1 MEKGSLESKD
11 YLIEKFTYLLSLEHE
26 AEKLESEFTLDSI
39 EPRTAQAKGLALLNL
54 RIDEVR
60 SGLLGKTLITLVP
73 NKKNASGE
81 AVLPCSKISQHD
93 LVRLKANNRAGKEAS
108 SKVLLEGIVYKLS
121 EMSVTVA
128 VDEYPDEYIS
138 MPLKVEK
145 IANHITHKRLC
156 ATLAELG
163 NDNVDSRVH
172 NVMFNKVAP
181 SRHPQVSWEPLN
193 KELDESQVKAVHN
206 AIVTCDIAL
215 IHGPPGTGKTTALVE
230 YIAQEVLRGSRVL
243 ACAASNIAV
252 DNLVEKLSQIHTL
265 KSKEIRM
272 IRIGHPARLLPEILS
287 HSLDHKILHS
297 DDSSLARDCRNE
309 IKSLNQKMVKLDR
322 CKNMERR
329 EIKARIRD
337 LYKEER
343 KRQKMAIDRVMDGA
357 NVVCCTLSTAAASQ
371 IKKLPIFD
379 VVVIDEAGQATEPSC
394 WTALL
399 KGRKAVLA
407 GDHLQLRPTVL
418 SQKAARNGLAVTL
431 FERIQKMWGSEV
443 SKMLLTQYRMNSKIM
458 SWSSTQMYD
467 SALIAHES
475 VTDQTLDPLLTSNSQ
490 SSELKSCEFPV
501 LLYIDTAGCDMEE
514 ENEEDGNSI
523 RNPGEADLVFTHV
536 QMLLSAGVGTQDI
549 GIITPYSAQVALL
562 RSIRNEKFKHDLE
575 IGTIDGFQGREK
587 EAIIISMVR
596 SNDKQEVGFL
606 SDERRMNVAIT
617 RAKRHCVLIGDSET
631 ISSNDF
637 LNNLLEHFQ
646 DYGDYESAAS
656 YAM

>member
-1 MEKGSLESKD
+1 M
-11 YLIEKFTYLLSLEHE
+11 
-26 AEKLESEFTLDSI
+26 
-39 EPRTAQAKGLALLNL
+39 Q
-54 RIDEVR
+54 
-60 SGLLGKTLITLVP
+60 
-73 NKKNASGE
+73 
-81 AVLPCSKISQHD
+81 
-93 LVRLKANNRAGKEAS
+93 
-108 SKVLLEGIVYKLS
+108 
-121 EMSVTVA
+121 
-128 VDEYPDEYIS
+128 
-138 MPLKVEK
+138 
-145 IANHITHKRLC
+145 
-156 ATLAELG
+156 
-163 NDNVDSRVH
+163 
-172 NVMFNKVAP
+172 
-181 SRHPQVSWEPLN
+181 
-193 KELDESQVKAVHN
+193 
-206 AIVTCDIAL
+206 
-215 IHGPPGTGKTTALVE
+215 VE

-252 DNLVEKLSQIHTL
+252 DNLIEKLSQIRT
-265 KSKEIRM
+265 SRSREIRI

-287 HSLDHKILHS
+287 HSLDHKILYS

-309 IKSLNQKMVKLDR
+309 IKSLNQKMIKLDR
-322 CKNMERR
+322 RNFMERR

-343 KRQKMAIDRVMDGA
+343 KRQKMAMDRAMDGA

-371 IKKLPIFD
+371 IKKLPVFD
-379 VVVIDEAGQATEPSC
+379 VVVIDEAGQATEPAC

-407 GDHLQLRPTVL
+407 GDHLQLPPTVL
-418 SQKAARNGLAVTL
+418 SQKAARNGLAMTL
-431 FERIQKMWGSEV
+431 FERIQKYLGREV
-443 SKMLLTQYRMNSKIM
+443 SKMLLTQYRMNEKIM
-458 SWSSTQMYD
+458 FWSSTQMYD
-467 SALIAHES
+467 SALVAHDTVS
-475 VTDQTLDPLLTSNSQ
+475 NQTLDHLLTSNSR
-490 SSELKSCEFPV
+490 LCEPKPCGFPV

-523 RNPGEADLVFTHV
+523 RNPGEANLVFVHV

-562 RSIRNEKFKHDLE
+562 RSIRNEKLKQDLE

-596 SNDKQEVGFL
+596 SNDKKEVGFL

-646 DYGDYESAAS
+646 NYGDYESAAS

>member
-1 MEKGSLESKD
+1 M
-11 YLIEKFTYLLSLEHE
+11 
-26 AEKLESEFTLDSI
+26 
-39 EPRTAQAKGLALLNL
+39 Q
-54 RIDEVR
+54 
-60 SGLLGKTLITLVP
+60 
-73 NKKNASGE
+73 
-81 AVLPCSKISQHD
+81 
-93 LVRLKANNRAGKEAS
+93 
-108 SKVLLEGIVYKLS
+108 
-121 EMSVTVA
+121 
-128 VDEYPDEYIS
+128 
-138 MPLKVEK
+138 
-145 IANHITHKRLC
+145 
-156 ATLAELG
+156 
-163 NDNVDSRVH
+163 
-172 NVMFNKVAP
+172 
-181 SRHPQVSWEPLN
+181 
-193 KELDESQVKAVHN
+193 
-206 AIVTCDIAL
+206 
-215 IHGPPGTGKTTALVE
+215 VE

-265 KSKEIRM
+265 RSKKMNIIRV
-272 IRIGHPARLLPEILS
+272 GHPARLLPEILS
-287 HSLDHKILHS
+287 HSLDHKILYS

-309 IKSLNQKMVKLDR
+309 IKSLNQKMMKLDR
-322 CKNMERR
+322 RKHMERR

-337 LYKEER
+337 LSKEER
-343 KRQKMAIDRVMDGA
+343 RRQKMAIDRAMDGA

-379 VVVIDEAGQATEPSC
+379 IVVIDEAGQATEPAC

-407 GDHLQLRPTVL
+407 GDHLQLPPTVL
-418 SQKAARNGLAVTL
+418 SQKAARNGLAMTL
-431 FERIQKMWGSEV
+431 FERIQKLWGTEV

-475 VTDQTLDPLLTSNSQ
+475 VSDQTLHHLLIPNAQ
-490 SSELKSCEFPV
+490 SKEPQPYKFPV

-536 QMLLSAGVGTQDI
+536 QALLSAGVGIQDI

-562 RSIRNEKFKHDLE
+562 RSIRNEMFKQDLE

-596 SNDKQEVGFL
+596 SNDNKEVGFL